1 MTPEPIDATWLAL
14 RALRLLDDGRRAVEK
29 QWKDWTQPEKKP
41 AEPPSDRRQPPDI
54 W

>member
-1 MTPEPIDATWLAL
+1 MNPEPIDATRLAL

-29 QWKDWTQPEKKP
+29 QWQEWTTPEKEK
-41 AEPPSDRRQPPDI
+41 AEPPADRRQPPEI

>member
-1 MTPEPIDATWLAL
+1 MTQEPINVTRLAL

-29 QWKDWTQPEKKP
+29 QWQQWTAPPKKE
-41 AEPPSDRRQPPDI
+41 EPPADRRQPPDL